1 MLHEVMKK
9 GNSFNVSETNIIR
22 IFLNKSASG
31 KTKQDIN
38 RYGKCNENMVGAT
51 PYMCDREKI
60 CTHCCLM
67 NYRIHV

>member
-38 RYGKCNENMVGAT
+38 KYGKCN
-51 PYMCDREKI
+51 
-60 CTHCCLM
+60 
-67 NYRIHV
+67 